1 MCIGILIVD
10 PSIKEGYPLWRRSFN
25 FDSPPSLASKV
36 VPPTPVPKD
45 SLFEAV
51 IYWTMKMSMQQLKE
65 LELQPNNFSIAIL
78 SIIAAEWLTVKEYVT
93 TRLTQIE
100 WELEVPD
107 FRGHGEKYGLDA
119 SLKWL
124 HPFRRNV
131 PRYRRWVTDILNGVL
146 SDKNL
151 SSTAS
156 KDQALKDL
164 REDFLIILRDLDAL
178 QAQVQDL
185 VRVVTAI
192 ISIEEAKRS
201 AEQNKSLA
209 RLTYLA
215 VVFVPLSFVSSFF
228 SMTSDISSLRTTF
241 WIFFA
246 VAVPLTLLSLSVTR
260 WWAITRWLRRSRD

>member
-260 WWAITRWLRRSRD
+260 WWAINRWLRRSRD

>member
-1 MCIGILIVD
+1 
-10 PSIKEGYPLWRRSFN
+10 
-25 FDSPPSLASKV
+25 
-36 VPPTPVPKD
+36 
-45 SLFEAV
+45 
-51 IYWTMKMSMQQLKE
+51 MSVQNLKG
-65 LELQPNNFSIAIL
+65 LEEQPNNFAIAIL
-78 SIIAAEWLTVKEYVT
+78 SIIAVEWLTVKEYVT

-131 PRYRRWVTDILNGVL
+131 PRYRKWVTNILNGIL

-151 SSTAS
+151 SSTDP
-156 KDQALKDL
+156 KDEALRDL
-164 REDFLIILRDLDAL
+164 REDFLVILRDLETL

-209 RLTYLA
+209 

-228 SMTSDISSLRTTF
+228 SMTSDVASLRTTF
-241 WIFFA
+241 WIFFV

-260 WWAITRWLRRSRD
+260 WWAITRWLRRGRD